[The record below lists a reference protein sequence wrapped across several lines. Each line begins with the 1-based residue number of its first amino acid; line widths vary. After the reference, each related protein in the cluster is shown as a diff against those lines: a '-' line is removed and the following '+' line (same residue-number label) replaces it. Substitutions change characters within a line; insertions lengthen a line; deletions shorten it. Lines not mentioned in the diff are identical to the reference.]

1 MTDVRWQ
8 QLIELI
14 DRLPPDKAQ
23 KLRELLSS
31 QDFSNIAA
39 EGFVQMMQKLALRSS
54 DAAGGPGPETLMRRV
69 CKRLEPFLVNTVDD
83 GDEGVIARS
92 TLMEWWKAAKAQSRQ
107 IAVWE
112 DEFTDALGRQD
123 AEAASLVGL
132 AAADQLARMSNT
144 MTVKSASRA
153 AMADIRRIGAIL
165 SGGTALYDSLE
176 LLGLTGPVTAKSR
189 IELTPLLQEQFPVE
203 YAKGAD
209 EQIYN
214 PIWLGYAA
222 MNRLQKPWEVLH
234 LVNAIQL
241 ANARS
246 IRLEDTELAPLV
258 QRVMSLLRQLSSQ
271 SVMAIRDGARQRSL
285 ETVRA
290 AIEATTCYFDAA
302 EVVTAQLKLERDSAW
317 GRIFLTLRK
326 TIAEIIADKITD
338 FEDVLVG
345 FVEEWDEEVQRV
357 PGNAPADLAF
367 AAVDLLGTWRAR
379 SDRHGFATTFG
390 AFDRRTY
397 ALVSRSLGVS
407 AEGKDAWLAQKRRI
421 LETLRFV

>member
-1 MTDVRWQ
+1 MSDPRWQ

-14 DRLPPDKAQ
+14 DRLPADKAQ

-39 EGFVQMMQKLALRSS
+39 EGFAKIMQKLALRSS

-69 CKRLEPFLVNTVDD
+69 CKRLEPFLVNVVDE
-83 GDEGVIARS
+83 GDEGVIARP

-107 IAVWE
+107 ITEWE
-112 DEFTDALGRQD
+112 EEFTEALGRQD
-123 AEAASLVGL
+123 AERATIVGL

-144 MTVKSASRA
+144 MTVKAASRS

-165 SGGTALYDSLE
+165 SGGTALYESLE
-176 LLGLTGPVTAKSR
+176 LLGLTGPVTAKTR
-189 IELTPLLQEQFPVE
+189 IELTPLLLEQFPVE
-203 YAKGAD
+203 YAKAAD

-222 MNRLQKPWEVLH
+222 MNRLLKPWEVLH
-234 LVNAIQL
+234 LVGAIQL

-246 IRLEDTELAPLV
+246 IRIEDTELAPLV
-258 QRVMSLLRQLSSQ
+258 QRVISLLRQLSSQ
-271 SVMAIRDGARQRSL
+271 SVVAIRDGARQRTL
-285 ETVRA
+285 ESIRA
-290 AIEATTCYFDAA
+290 AIAATTRYFDAA
-302 EVVTAQLKLERDSAW
+302 EVVTEQLKLERDSAW
-317 GRIFLTLRK
+317 GRVFLTLRK
-326 TIAEIIADKITD
+326 TIAEIIADKLTD

-345 FVEEWDEEVQRV
+345 FVEDWDEDIQSA
-357 PGNAPADLAF
+357 PDNAHAELAF
-367 AAVDLLGTWRAR
+367 AAVELLGMWRAR

-397 ALVSRSLGVS
+397 TLVSRSHGNS
-407 AEGKDAWLAQKRRI
+407 EEGKDAWLAQKRRI

>member
-1 MTDVRWQ
+1 MTDPRWQ

-14 DRLPPDKAQ
+14 DRLPADKAQ
-23 KLRELLSS
+23 NLRELLSS

-39 EGFVQMMQKLALRSS
+39 EGFTQIMQKLALRSS
-54 DAAGGPGPETLMRRV
+54 DAGGGPGPETLMRRV

-83 GDEGVIARS
+83 GDEGVIARP

-107 IAVWE
+107 ITLWE
-112 DEFTDALGRQD
+112 EEFTEALGRQD
-123 AEAASLVGL
+123 AAAATLVGL
-132 AAADQLARMSNT
+132 TAADQLARMSNT
-144 MTVKSASRA
+144 MNVKSASRA

-165 SGGTALYDSLE
+165 SGGPALYDSLE
-176 LLGLTGPVTAKSR
+176 LLGLSGPVTAKTR
-189 IELTPLLQEQFPVE
+189 IELTALLQEQFPIE
-203 YAKGAD
+203 YAKAAD

-222 MNRLQKPWEVLH
+222 MNRLNKPWEVLY
-234 LVNAIQL
+234 LVSAIQL

-258 QRVMSLLRQLSSQ
+258 QRVISLLRQLSSQ

-285 ETVRA
+285 EAIRA
-290 AIEATTCYFDAA
+290 AIDTTTRYFDAA

-345 FVEEWDEEVQRV
+345 FVEDWDEEVQSD
-357 PGNAPADLAF
+357 PENAPAALAF
-367 AAVDLLGTWRAR
+367 AAVDLLGIWRAR

-397 ALVSRSLGVS
+397 ALVSRSHGVS
-407 AEGKDAWLAQKRRI
+407 EEGKDVWLAQKRRI